1 MNEARTQSR
10 LSIWLGSVVL
20 ATVFVSGAEA
30 AAVFHVSRR
39 GSDADPGTQ
48 ARPFATIARAQKAVR
63 KRIAAGLKDNV
74 TVMIGVGVYELAA
87 PLKFG
92 PADSGTKQ
100 HAVIYRAADDRNVI
114 VSGGRRIAGWKRGS
128 GKLWTTTV
136 SDVKAGKWHF
146 RQLFVGGRRATRA
159 RTPIAGEKISHLKLT
174 STTQAKDLKT
184 WRLGLPAKDVSNWK
198 NISDV
203 EIVIH
208 GNWAINRKRLQ
219 AVDAKSGT
227 ITLAPPHAKPIP
239 WNRPSKGRYCYLEN
253 AIEML
258 DKPGEWYVDRKTG
271 VLTYL
276 PLEGQDM
283 TKVRVVAPVLKR
295 LVEIVGTDGEPIRN
309 LHFRGISFEH
319 TSWPLPA
326 GGYHGIQ
333 ACHFSTTGKNPT
345 GRRWWGI
352 EPAIFCE
359 FVNSVSFTDGEVSHT
374 GGSGIYFG
382 NGSTNCEIIGNHI
395 HDTAANGVMLA
406 GANNEKLVPKGNRIC
421 NNYVHHT
428 GQEYFGACGIWA
440 GYVQGTTIA
449 HNLVHDTP
457 YTGVSVGWQWN
468 PKPTACKKNLIEANH
483 IYDVMKTLADGG
495 CIYTLGFQP
504 GTVLRGNWL
513 HDVHRSAHTHGGA
526 PNNGIFV
533 DEGSK
538 GFLFERNVIYNTHG
552 RPVRFNQCRREW
564 HTWKNNVM
572 GDAAPAP
579 GKVGKALRCNGS
591 NAFIET
597 PHSAGLDAEQ
607 LTVEAWICLDALPG
621 GADSRRWIVN
631 KNANEWIEG
640 HYGLIVHGGR
650 VGAYLNIGGGKENH
664 YSAMSK
670 DAGLT
675 VKRWHHLAMT
685 YDGASLRVFLDG
697 RPTASTKIGKKRKSG
712 RSTVAIGRRQDGY
725 NYFKGAID
733 EVRIYSLALP
743 ADAIRA
749 HHDKPA
755 AVADPKQVKGLAGY
769 WSFDKSGAA
778 EQAAAETTAKA
789 GLEPKYRKLLLAPAI
804 KSP

>member
-1 MNEARTQSR
+1 MNDAPARNR
-10 LSIWLGSVVL
+10 LSIWLGVVVWAAVIASGAQA
-20 ATVFVSGAEA
+20 ATVFYVSPD
-30 AAVFHVSRR
+30 

-48 ARPFATIARAQKAVR
+48 AKPFTTIGRAQKAVR
-63 KRIAAGLKDNV
+63 KIIASGLKGDV
-74 TVMIGVGVYELAA
+74 TVVIGYGVYELAA

-100 HAVIYRAADDRNVI
+100 CAVTYRAANDGKVL

-128 GKLWTTTV
+128 GKFWTTTV
-136 SDVKAGKWHF
+136 SDVKSGKWHF
-146 RQLFVGGRRATRA
+146 RQLFVYGRRATRA
-159 RTPIAGEKISHLKLT
+159 RTPNAGGKASHLKLT
-174 STTQAKDLKT
+174 SATQAKDLKT

-203 EIVIH
+203 EIVVH

-219 AVDAKSGT
+219 AADAKTGT

-258 DKPGEWYVDRKTG
+258 DKPGEWYLDRNTG

-276 PLEGQDM
+276 PLKGQDM
-283 TKVRVVAPVLKR
+283 TKSRVVAPVLRR
-295 LVEIVGTDGEPIRN
+295 LVEIVGTADKPVRN

-359 FVNSVSFTDGEVSHT
+359 FVDSVSFTDGEVAHV
-374 GGSGIYFG
+374 GGSGIYFS

-395 HDTAANGVMLA
+395 RDIAANGVMLA
-406 GANNEKLVPKGNRIC
+406 GANNEKLVPRKNRIC
-421 NNYVHHT
+421 NNYVHHP
-428 GQEYFGACGIWA
+428 GAEYFGACGIWVGFA
-440 GYVQGTTIA
+440 QATTIA

-468 PKPTACKKNLIEANH
+468 PQPTACKKNLIEANH

-495 CIYTLGFQP
+495 CIYTLGYQP

-513 HDVHRSAHTHGGA
+513 HNVHRGAHTHGGA

-538 GFLFERNVIYNTHG
+538 GFLFERNVIYKTSG
-552 RPVRFNQCRREW
+552 RPVRFNQCRRQW
-564 HTWKNNVM
+564 HTWKDNIM
-572 GDAAPAP
+572 GDTAHAAA
-579 GKVGKALRCNGS
+579 K
-591 NAFIET
+591 
-597 PHSAGLDAEQ
+597 
-607 LTVEAWICLDALPG
+607 
-621 GADSRRWIVN
+621 
-631 KNANEWIEG
+631 
-640 HYGLIVHGGR
+640 
-650 VGAYLNIGGGKENH
+650 
-664 YSAMSK
+664 
-670 DAGLT
+670 
-675 VKRWHHLAMT
+675 
-685 YDGASLRVFLDG
+685 
-697 RPTASTKIGKKRKSG
+697 
-712 RSTVAIGRRQDGY
+712 
-725 NYFKGAID
+725 
-733 EVRIYSLALP
+733 
-743 ADAIRA
+743 
-749 HHDKPA
+749 
-755 AVADPKQVKGLAGY
+755 
-769 WSFDKSGAA
+769 
-778 EQAAAETTAKA
+778 QAAARITAKA
-789 GLEPKYRKLLLAPAI
+789 GLEPKYRKRLFGCGTRKP
-804 KSP
+804 